1 MNPTKRERIV
11 MLTKENEDLKTQ
23 IMTAQTDRDAARD
36 ALQAKLTEP
45 APVQPTLHG
54 VLPVRVEY
62 RTDPALEQKCARLEK
77 ELAAQ
82 AIRLATARAAYTWQ
96 PRETSPENK
105 PILVRYDGAINEIG
119 DVHVHIR
126 RGQWWYAPG
135 HDGRRL
141 HAPKEWME
149 IPS

>member
-1 MNPTKRERIV
+1 MNPTKRERIA

-23 IMTAQTDRDAARD
+23 IMMAQADRDAAQT
-36 ALQAKLTEP
+36 ALQAKLAEP
-45 APVQPTLHG
+45 APTLHG

-62 RTDPALEQKCARLEK
+62 RTDPVLEQKCQTLEK
-77 ELAAQ
+77 ELAASSEQ
-82 AIRLATARAAYTWQ
+82 LAAALAAYTWQ

-105 PILVRYDGAINEIG
+105 PILVRYDGPINEIG
-119 DVHVHIR
+119 DAHVHIR
-126 RGQWWYAPG
+126 RGQWWFAPG
-135 HDGRRL
+135 YDGRRL